1 MTAPSKHTWVR
12 VIQIAVSLLIIVAVF
27 AFVVPKIASYSS
39 VWKTIT
45 SLTLLEAVSLVA
57 AALFNLY
64 TYWPQMTA
72 AMPGLT
78 IPQAAAHRPGR

>member
-1 MTAPSKHTWVR
+1 MGASHPDRRFAPDHRGGLRLRGSEDRQLLVR
-12 VIQIAVSLLIIVAVF
+12 LED
-27 AFVVPKIASYSS
+27 
-39 VWKTIT
+39 IT
-45 SLTLLEAVSLVA
+45 SLTWLEAVSLVA